1 MHGALHLGYGNL
13 LALKKITRTPVGLI
27 AWVCLAHVASMLCY
41 AIYPTLLPQL
51 QQEWGAS
58 NSAAGLISGMFF
70 AGYMAS
76 VPVLSGLTDRVDAR
90 RVYLF
95 SSMLCAFGCLG
106 FAVLAQGVWSAALF
120 QGLTGAGIAGTY
132 MPGLRALTDNLGDRA
147 QSRAVSFYTAVF
159 GFGAS
164 FSILLAGGI
173 AASLG
178 WRWAFALCALGPL
191 AAGLMVVFALPPRR
205 PPPPGPRALLDMRP
219 VLANRAARG
228 YIFGYTVHC
237 WELFGSR
244 SWMVA
249 FFVFSQSLSTSGPWP
264 WSPVLIAAIANM
276 FGPGASVLG
285 NELAMRYGRN
295 RVIPV
300 IMVCSGL
307 CTCLFGMQSGMPWYA
322 IVGLSFVMLSLHMGD
337 SSALT
342 SGMVAH
348 SDPNIRGASMALHS
362 LRGFG
367 AGFIAP
373 LAFGAVLDAA
383 GGNASPGA
391 WMLAYASLGVLG
403 ALAPLV
409 LKLR

>member
-1 MHGALHLGYGNL
+1 
-13 LALKKITRTPVGLI
+13 LAIKKITGSTVGLI
-27 AWVCLAHVASMLCY
+27 AWACFAHVASMLCY

-51 QQEWGAS
+51 QLEWGAS

-95 SSMLCAFGCLG
+95 SSLLAAFGCLG
-106 FAVLAQGVWSAALF
+106 FALFAQGVWSAALF
-120 QGLTGAGIAGTY
+120 QGLAGAGIAGTY
-132 MPGLRALTDNLGDRA
+132 MPGLRALTDNLGERA
-147 QSRAVSFYTAVF
+147 QGRAVSFYTAVF
-159 GFGAS
+159 GIGAS
-164 FSILLAGGI
+164 FSILLAGAI
-173 AASLG
+173 SAALG
-178 WRWAFALCALGPL
+178 WRWAFGLCALGPL
-191 AAGLMVVFALPPRR
+191 AAGLMIYAGLPPRR
-205 PPPPGPRALLDMRP
+205 PPPRGARALLDLRP

-249 FFVFSQSLSTSGPWP
+249 FFVFSQNLSAGGLWP
-264 WSPVLIAAIANM
+264 WSPVLIAAIANL

-295 RVIPV
+295 RVVPV
-300 IMVCSGL
+300 IMACSGL
-307 CTCLFGMQSGMPWYA
+307 CTCLFGMFSGMPWYA

-342 SGMVAH
+342 TGMVAN
-348 SDPNIRGASMALHS
+348 SDPRMRGASMALHS
-362 LRGFG
+362 MLGFG

-373 LAFGAVLDAA
+373 LAFGAVLDAG

-403 ALAPLV
+403 VFAPLI

>member
-1 MHGALHLGYGNL
+1 MRI
-13 LALKKITRTPVGLI
+13 KKITDTTPGLI

-51 QQEWGAS
+51 QREWGAS

-70 AGYMAS
+70 AGYMAA

-90 RVYLF
+90 RVYFF
-95 SSMLCAFGCLG
+95 SSLLCASGSLG
-106 FAVLAQGVWSAALF
+106 FALFAQGVWSASLF

-132 MPGLRALTDNLGDRA
+132 MPGLKALTDKLGDRA

-164 FSILLAGGI
+164 FSILLAGAV
-173 AASLG
+173 AAALG
-178 WRWAFALCALGPL
+178 WRWAFALSALGPL
-191 AAGLMVVFALPPRR
+191 GAGLMILSGLPRR
-205 PPPPGPRALLDMRP
+205 RPIAARRAALLDLRP

-249 FFVFSQSLSTSGPWP
+249 FFVFSQSLSGGGTWP
-264 WSPVLIAAIANM
+264 WSPVLIAAIANL

-295 RVIPV
+295 RVVPV

-307 CTCLFGMQSGMPWYA
+307 FTCLFGLLSGLPWYA

-342 SGMVAH
+342 AGMVVN
-348 SDPNIRGASMALHS
+348 SDPTMRGASMALHS
-362 LRGFG
+362 MLGFG
-367 AGFIAP
+367 AGFVAP
-373 LAFGAVLDAA
+373 LAFGAVLDAG
-383 GGNASPGA
+383 GGNANPAA
-391 WMLAYASLGVLG
+391 WMLAYAGLGVLG
-403 ALAPLV
+403 VVAPLF
-409 LKLR
+409 LRLR

>member
-1 MHGALHLGYGNL
+1 MAIR
-13 LALKKITRTPVGLI
+13 KITDTTPGLI

-90 RVYLF
+90 RVYFF
-95 SSMLCAFGCLG
+95 SSLLCACGTLG
-106 FAVLAQGVWSAALF
+106 FALFAQGVWSAALF
-120 QGLTGAGIAGTY
+120 QALTGAGIAGTY
-132 MPGLRALTDNLGDRA
+132 MPGLKALTDNLGDRA

-164 FSILLAGGI
+164 FSILLAGAI
-173 AASLG
+173 AATLG
-178 WRWAFALCALGPL
+178 WRWAFGLCALGPL
-191 AAGLMVVFALPPRR
+191 AAGLMILLGLPRRR
-205 PPPPGPRALLDMRP
+205 PPAVRRAALLDLRP
-219 VLANRAARG
+219 VLRNGAARG

-249 FFVFSQSLSTSGPWP
+249 FFVFSQSLSTVGPWP
-264 WSPVLIAAIANM
+264 WSPVLIAAIANL

-295 RVIPV
+295 RVVPV
-300 IMVCSGL
+300 VMVASGL
-307 CTCLFGMQSGMPWYA
+307 FTCAFGLLSGLPWYA
-322 IVGLSFVMLSLHMGD
+322 IVGLSFVMLVLHMGD

-342 SGMVAH
+342 SGMVVN
-348 SDPNIRGASMALHS
+348 SDPNLRGASMALHS
-362 LRGFG
+362 MLGFG
-367 AGFIAP
+367 AGFVAP

-383 GGNASPGA
+383 GGNVSPGA

-403 ALAPLV
+403 VLAPLF
-409 LKLR
+409 LRLR

>member
-1 MHGALHLGYGNL
+1 MAI
-13 LALKKITRTPVGLI
+13 KKITGNPVGLI

-51 QQEWGAS
+51 QLEWGAS

-76 VPVLSGLTDRVDAR
+76 VPVLSGLTDRIDAR

-95 SSMLCAFGCLG
+95 SSLLAAIGCLG
-106 FAVLAQGVWSAALF
+106 FALFAQGVWTAALF
-120 QGLTGAGIAGTY
+120 QGITGAGIAGTY
-132 MPGLRALTDNLGDRA
+132 MPGLRAHTDNLADKA
-147 QSRAVSFYTAVF
+147 QGRAVSFYTAVF
-159 GFGAS
+159 GVGAS

-173 AASLG
+173 SAALD
-178 WRWAFALCALGPL
+178 WRWAFGLCALGPL
-191 AAGLMVVFALPPRR
+191 AAGLMILTALPHRR
-205 PPPPGPRALLDMRP
+205 PPAAGPRALLDLRP
-219 VLANRAARG
+219 VLANRAVRG

-249 FFVFSQSLSTSGPWP
+249 FFVFSQSLSGGGLWP
-264 WSPVLIAAIANM
+264 WSPVLIAALANL

-295 RVIPV
+295 RVVPV

-307 CTCLFGMQSGMPWYA
+307 CSCLFGMSSGMPWYA
-322 IVGLSFVMLSLHMGD
+322 IVVLALVMLSLHMGD

-342 SGMVAH
+342 TGMVAN
-348 SDPNIRGASMALHS
+348 SDPTMRGASMALHS
-362 LRGFG
+362 MLGFG

-373 LAFGAVLDAA
+373 LAFGAVLDAG
-383 GGNASPGA
+383 GGNASPEA
-391 WMLAYASLGVLG
+391 WMLAYASLGVIG
-403 ALAPLV
+403 VFAPLI

>member
-1 MHGALHLGYGNL
+1 
-13 LALKKITRTPVGLI
+13 
-27 AWVCLAHVASMLCY
+27 MLCY

-51 QQEWGAS
+51 QREWGAS

-95 SSMLCAFGCLG
+95 SSLLVVCGCLG
-106 FAVLAQGVWSAALF
+106 FALFAQGVWSAAAF
-120 QGLTGAGIAGTY
+120 QALTGAGIAGTY
-132 MPGLRALTDNLGDRA
+132 MPGLRALTDNLGERA

-164 FSILLAGGI
+164 LSILLAGAL
-173 AASLG
+173 AATLG
-178 WRWAFALCALGPL
+178 WRWAFGLCALGPL
-191 AAGLMVVFALPPRR
+191 AAGLMIVGGLPPR
-205 PPPPGPRALLDMRP
+205 PPPRAARKALLDPRP

-228 YIFGYTVHC
+228 YILGYTVHC

-249 FFVFSQSLSTSGPWP
+249 FFVFCQSLSAGGVWP
-264 WSPVLIAAIANM
+264 WSPVLIAAMANV

-285 NELAMRYGRN
+285 NEFAMRYGRN
-295 RVIPV
+295 RVV
-300 IMVCSGL
+300 LLVMVCSGL
-307 CTCLFGMQSGMPWYA
+307 FTCLFGLLAGLPWYA
-322 IVGLSFVMLSLHMGD
+322 VVGFSFLMLSLHMGD

-342 SGMVAH
+342 AGMVLA
-348 SDPNIRGASMALHS
+348 SDPALRGASMALHS
-362 LRGFG
+362 MLGFG
-367 AGFIAP
+367 AGFVAP

-391 WMLAYASLGVLG
+391 WMLAYVSLGVLG
-403 ALAPLV
+403 VLAPLF
-409 LKLR
+409 LRLR

>member
-1 MHGALHLGYGNL
+1 MSI
-13 LALKKITRTPVGLI
+13 KKITASPVGLI

-95 SSMLCAFGCLG
+95 SSLLCACGTLG
-106 FAVLAQGVWSAALF
+106 FALFAQGVWSAALF

-132 MPGLRALTDNLGDRA
+132 MPGLKALTDNLGDRA

-164 FSILLAGGI
+164 FSILLAGAL
-173 AASLG
+173 AAALG
-178 WRWAFALCALGPL
+178 WRWAFGFCALGPL
-191 AAGLMVVFALPPRR
+191 AAGLMIFGGLPPRPAPAAKR
-205 PPPPGPRALLDMRP
+205 RALLDLRP
-219 VLANRAARG
+219 VLANRPARG
-228 YIFGYTVHC
+228 YILGYTVHC

-249 FFVFSQSLSTSGPWP
+249 FFVFSQGLSAGGVWP
-264 WSPVLIAAIANM
+264 WSPVLIAAIANL

-295 RVIPV
+295 RVVPV
-300 IMVCSGL
+300 IMVCSGI
-307 CTCLFGMQSGMPWYA
+307 CTCLFGLLSGLPWYA

-342 SGMVAH
+342 SGMVQN
-348 SDPNIRGASMALHS
+348 SDPTMRGASMALHS
-362 LRGFG
+362 MLGFG
-367 AGFIAP
+367 AGFLAP

-383 GGNASPGA
+383 GGNANPAA

-403 ALAPLV
+403 VFAPLF
-409 LKLR
+409 LRLR

>member
-1 MHGALHLGYGNL
+1 MGIKH
-13 LALKKITRTPVGLI
+13 ITATPAGLI

-70 AGYMAS
+70 AGYMTS
-76 VPVLSGLTDRVDAR
+76 VPVLSGLTDRMDAR
-90 RVYLF
+90 RVYFF
-95 SSMLCAFGCLG
+95 SSLLCAFGCFG
-106 FAVLAQGVWSAALF
+106 FAVFAEGIWSAALF

-164 FSILLAGGI
+164 FSILLAGAL
-173 AASLG
+173 AAGLG
-178 WRWAFALCALGPL
+178 WRWAFGLCGFGPL
-191 AAGLMVVFALPPRR
+191 AAGLMILWALPPRR
-205 PPPPGPRALLDMRP
+205 PPAAGPRALLDLRP

-249 FFVFSQSLSTSGPWP
+249 FFVFSQGLSATGPWP
-264 WSPVLIAAIANM
+264 WSPVFVAAIANM

-295 RVIPV
+295 RVVPV

-307 CTCLFGMQSGMPWYA
+307 CTCLFGLLSGLPWYA
-322 IVGLSFVMLSLHMGD
+322 IVGLSFLMLSLHMGD

-342 SGMVAH
+342 SGMVVN

-362 LRGFG
+362 MLGFG
-367 AGFIAP
+367 AGFLAP
-373 LAFGAVLDAA
+373 LAFGAVLDAG
-383 GGNASPGA
+383 GGNTNPGA
-391 WMLAYASLGVLG
+391 WMLAYACLG
-403 ALAPLV
+403 ALGVFAPLI

>member
-1 MHGALHLGYGNL
+1 
-13 LALKKITRTPVGLI
+13 VGLI
-27 AWVCLAHVASMLCY
+27 AWVCFAHVASMLCY

-51 QQEWGAS
+51 QLEWGSS

-106 FAVLAQGVWSAALF
+106 FAVFAQGVWSAALF

-147 QSRAVSFYTAVF
+147 QGRAVSFYTAVF
-159 GFGAS
+159 GIGAS
-164 FSILLAGGI
+164 FSILLAGAI
-173 AASLG
+173 SAALG
-178 WRWAFALCALGPL
+178 WQWAFGLCALGPL
-191 AAGLMVVFALPPRR
+191 AAGMMIFAALPPRR
-205 PPPPGPRALLDMRP
+205 PPAPGPRALLDLRP
-219 VLANRAARG
+219 VIANRAARG

-249 FFVFSQSLSTSGPWP
+249 YFVFSQSLTPGGLWP
-264 WSPVLIAAIANM
+264 WSPVLIAAIANL

-295 RVIPV
+295 RVVPV

-307 CTCLFGMQSGMPWYA
+307 CTCLFGVLSGLPWYV
-322 IVGLSFVMLSLHMGD
+322 IVSLSFVMLSLHMGD

-342 SGMVAH
+342 TGMVAN
-348 SDPNIRGASMALHS
+348 SDPTMRGASMALHS
-362 LRGFG
+362 MLGFG
-367 AGFIAP
+367 AGFVAP
-373 LAFGAVLDAA
+373 LAFGSVLDAC

-403 ALAPLV
+403 VFAPLV

>member
-1 MHGALHLGYGNL
+1 M
-13 LALKKITRTPVGLI
+13 KRITSSPVGLI

-90 RVYLF
+90 RVYFF
-95 SSMLCAFGCLG
+95 SSLLAAFGCLG
-106 FAVLAQGVWSAALF
+106 FALFAHGVWSAAFF

-164 FSILLAGGI
+164 FSILLAGGF
-173 AASLG
+173 AATLG

-191 AAGLMVVFALPPRR
+191 AAGLMIVLGLPPRR
-205 PPPPGPRALLDMRP
+205 PPAPGPRALLDMRP

-249 FFVFSQSLSTSGPWP
+249 FFVFSQSLSAGGPWP

-295 RVIPV
+295 RVVPA

-307 CTCLFGMQSGMPWYA
+307 CTCLFGAFSGMPWYA
-322 IVGLSFVMLSLHMGD
+322 VVGLSFVMLSLHMGD

-342 SGMVAH
+342 SGMVAN

-362 LRGFG
+362 MLGFG

-391 WMLAYASLGVLG
+391 WTLAYASLGMVG
-403 ALAPLV
+403 ALAPLL

>member
-1 MHGALHLGYGNL
+1 MAIR
-13 LALKKITRTPVGLI
+13 KITSTPVGLI

-51 QQEWGAS
+51 QREWGAS

-70 AGYMAS
+70 AGYMVS

-90 RVYLF
+90 RVYLL
-95 SSMLCAFGCLG
+95 SSLLCACGCLG
-106 FAVLAQGVWSAALF
+106 FALFAQGVWSAAIF

-132 MPGLRALTDNLGDRA
+132 MPGLKALTDNLCERA

-164 FSILLAGGI
+164 FSILLAGAL
-173 AASLG
+173 AAALG
-178 WRWAFALCALGPL
+178 WRWAFGLCGLGPL
-191 AAGLMVVFALPPRR
+191 AAGLMILGGLPPRR
-205 PPPPGPRALLDMRP
+205 PPAARRAALLDLRP

-228 YIFGYTVHC
+228 YIFGYAVHC

-249 FFVFSQSLSTSGPWP
+249 FFVFSQGLSAGGPWP
-264 WSPVLIAAIANM
+264 WSPVLIAAIANL

-285 NELAMRYGRN
+285 NEVAMRYGRN
-295 RVIPV
+295 RVV
-300 IMVCSGL
+300 RVVMVCSGL
-307 CTCLFGMQSGMPWYA
+307 CTCLFGLLSGLPWYA
-322 IVGLSFVMLSLHMGD
+322 IVGLSFLMLSLHMGD

-342 SGMVAH
+342 AGMVSN
-348 SDPNIRGASMALHS
+348 SDPTMRGASMALHS
-362 LRGFG
+362 MLGFG
-367 AGFIAP
+367 AGFLAP

-383 GGNASPGA
+383 GGNASATA
-391 WMLAYASLGVLG
+391 WMLAYVSLGALGVL
-403 ALAPLV
+403 APLF
-409 LKLR
+409 LRLR

>member
-1 MHGALHLGYGNL
+1 MASG
-13 LALKKITRTPVGLI
+13 KITDSTPGVI

-51 QQEWGAS
+51 QREWDAS

-90 RVYLF
+90 RVYFF
-95 SSMLCAFGCLG
+95 SSLLCAFGTLG
-106 FAVLAQGVWSAALF
+106 FALFAEGVWSAALF

-132 MPGLRALTDNLGDRA
+132 MPGLKALTDNLGDRA

-164 FSILLAGGI
+164 FSILLAGAL
-173 AASLG
+173 AATLG

-191 AAGLMVVFALPPRR
+191 AAGLMILAGLPPRR
-205 PPPPGPRALLDMRP
+205 PPAAPRTPLLDLRP
-219 VLANRAARG
+219 VLANRPARG

-249 FFVFSQSLSTSGPWP
+249 FFVFSQGLSASGPWP
-264 WSPVLIAAIANM
+264 WSPVLIAALANL

-285 NELAMRYGRN
+285 NELALHYGRN
-295 RVIPV
+295 RVVPV
-300 IMVCSGL
+300 IMACSGVF
-307 CTCLFGMQSGMPWYA
+307 TCLFGLLSGLPWYA
-322 IVGLSFVMLSLHMGD
+322 IAGLSFVMLSLHMGD

-342 SGMVAH
+342 SGMVAK
-348 SDPNIRGASMALHS
+348 SDPNLRGASMALHS
-362 LRGFG
+362 MLGFG
-367 AGFIAP
+367 AGFLAP
-373 LAFGAVLDAA
+373 LAFGAVLDAG
-383 GGNASPGA
+383 GGNASPAA
-391 WMLAYASLGVLG
+391 WMAAYASLGVLG
-403 ALAPLV
+403 VFAPLF
-409 LKLR
+409 LRLR

>member
-1 MHGALHLGYGNL
+1 M
-13 LALKKITRTPVGLI
+13 KKITATPVGLI

-51 QQEWGAS
+51 QLEWGAS

-95 SSMLCAFGCLG
+95 SSLLAAVGCFG
-106 FAVLAQGVWSAALF
+106 FALFAQGVWSAALF
-120 QGLTGAGIAGTY
+120 QGITGAGIAGTY
-132 MPGLRALTDNLGDRA
+132 MPGLKALTDNLGDRA

-164 FSILLAGGI
+164 FSILLAGAL

-178 WRWAFALCALGPL
+178 WRWAFALCGIGPL
-191 AAGLMVVFALPPRR
+191 AAGVMMLTGLPRRR
-205 PPPPGPRALLDMRP
+205 PPALTRPALLDLRP

-228 YIFGYTVHC
+228 YILGYTVHC

-264 WSPVLIAAIANM
+264 WSPVLIAAIANL

-295 RVIPV
+295 RVVPV
-300 IMVCSGL
+300 IMLSSGL
-307 CTCLFGMQSGMPWYA
+307 CTCLFGLLSGLPWYA

-342 SGMVAH
+342 TGMVVN
-348 SDPNIRGASMALHS
+348 SDPNMRGASMALHS
-362 LRGFG
+362 MLGFG

-373 LAFGAVLDAA
+373 LAFGAVLDAT

-391 WMLAYASLGVLG
+391 WMFAYASLGLLCVF
-403 ALAPLV
+403 APLI

>member
-1 MHGALHLGYGNL
+1 MTI
-13 LALKKITRTPVGLI
+13 KKITGNPVGLI

-51 QQEWGAS
+51 QLEWGAS

-76 VPVLSGLTDRVDAR
+76 VPVLSGLTDRIDAR

-95 SSMLCAFGCLG
+95 SSLLAAIGCLG
-106 FAVLAQGVWSAALF
+106 FALFAQGVWSAALF

-132 MPGLRALTDNLGDRA
+132 MPGLRALTDNLADKA
-147 QSRAVSFYTAVF
+147 QGRAVSFYTAVF
-159 GFGAS
+159 GIGAS

-173 AASLG
+173 SSSLG
-178 WRWAFALCALGPL
+178 WRWAFGLCALGPL
-191 AAGLMVVFALPPRR
+191 AAGLMILAALPPRR
-205 PPPPGPRALLDMRP
+205 PPAAGTRALLDLRP

-249 FFVFSQSLSTSGPWP
+249 FFVFSQSLSGGGLWP
-264 WSPVLIAAIANM
+264 WSPVLIAAIANL

-295 RVIPV
+295 RVVPV

-307 CTCLFGMQSGMPWYA
+307 CSCLFGMASGMPWYA
-322 IVGLSFVMLSLHMGD
+322 IVALSFVMLSLHMGD

-342 SGMVAH
+342 TGMVAN
-348 SDPNIRGASMALHS
+348 SDPTMRGASMALHS
-362 LRGFG
+362 MLGFG

-373 LAFGAVLDAA
+373 LAFGAVLDAG

-403 ALAPLV
+403 VFAPLF

>member
-1 MHGALHLGYGNL
+1 MAIR
-13 LALKKITRTPVGLI
+13 KITGSPVGLV
-27 AWVCLAHVASMLCY
+27 AWVCAAHVASMLCY

-51 QQEWGAS
+51 QREWGAS

-90 RVYLF
+90 RVYFF
-95 SSMLCAFGCLG
+95 SSLLCAGGGVG
-106 FAVLAQGVWSAALF
+106 FALLAEGVWSAALF
-120 QGLTGAGIAGTY
+120 QALTGAGIAGTY
-132 MPGLRALTDNLGDRA
+132 MPGLKALTDNLGERA

-159 GFGAS
+159 GFGAG
-164 FSILLAGGI
+164 FSILIAGSV
-173 AASLG
+173 AAAIG
-178 WRWAFALCALGPL
+178 WRWAFALCAFGPL
-191 AAGLMVVFALPPRR
+191 SAGLMILFGLPPRR
-205 PPPPGPRALLDMRP
+205 PQAIARTALLDLRP

-228 YIFGYTVHC
+228 YIFGYAVHC

-249 FFVFSQSLSTSGPWP
+249 FFVFSQGLSADGLWP
-264 WSPVLIAAIANM
+264 WSPVLIAAVANM

-295 RVIPV
+295 RVVPV
-300 IMVCSGL
+300 VMLCSGL
-307 CTCLFGMQSGMPWYA
+307 FTCLFGLLSGLPWYV
-322 IVGLSFVMLSLHMGD
+322 IVCLSFLLLVLHMGD

-342 SGMVAH
+342 AGMVINA
-348 SDPNIRGASMALHS
+348 DPTMRGASMALHS
-362 LRGFG
+362 MLGFG

-383 GGNASPGA
+383 GGNASAGA
-391 WMLAYASLGVLG
+391 WMLAYVSIGAGGV
-403 ALAPLV
+403 LAPLV
-409 LKLR
+409 LRLR

>member
-1 MHGALHLGYGNL
+1 
-13 LALKKITRTPVGLI
+13 LAIKKITSSTPGLI
-27 AWVCLAHVASMLCY
+27 AWVCAAHVASMLCY

-76 VPVLSGLTDRVDAR
+76 VPVLGGLTDRVDAR
-90 RVYLF
+90 RVYFF
-95 SSMLCAFGCLG
+95 SSLLVAFGSLG
-106 FAVLAQGVWSAALF
+106 FALFAQGVWSAALF

-132 MPGLRALTDNLGDRA
+132 MPGLKALTDNLGERA

-164 FSILLAGGI
+164 FSILLAGAI
-173 AASLG
+173 AAALG
-178 WRWAFALCALGPL
+178 WRWAFAVCALGPF
-191 AAGLMVVFALPPRR
+191 AAGLMILAGLPPRR
-205 PPPPGPRALLDMRP
+205 PPAARPRALLDLRP

-228 YIFGYTVHC
+228 YILGYTVHC

-249 FFVFSQSLSTSGPWP
+249 FFVFSQSLSAGGLWP
-264 WSPVLIAAIANM
+264 WSPVLIAAIANL

-295 RVIPV
+295 RVVPV

-307 CTCLFGMQSGMPWYA
+307 CTCLFGLLSGMPWYA

-342 SGMVAH
+342 SGMVAN
-348 SDPNIRGASMALHS
+348 SDPTMRGASMALHS
-362 LRGFG
+362 MLGFG

-373 LAFGAVLDAA
+373 LAFGAVLDAT

-391 WMLAYASLGVLG
+391 WMLAYASLGVFG
-403 ALAPLV
+403 VFAPLF
-409 LKLR
+409 LRLR